1 MGVSLVS
8 YMLNFW
14 NTLINLIMKWYFDK
28 IILLKLDLVAPLMT
42 DPVSVNS
49 TNLHY
54 MPIMESTSININP
67 SDTYL
72 KNYGQHNLWMYVQ
85 LKDHPPLDKI
95 HLFSI
100 PHIKLL

>member
-1 MGVSLVS
+1 
-8 YMLNFW
+8 
-14 NTLINLIMKWYFDK
+14 MKWYFDK
-28 IILLKLDLVAPLMT
+28 IILLKLDLVAPLKT

-54 MPIMESTSININP
+54 MPIMESASINTNHP
-67 SDTYL
+67 DTHR

-85 LKDHPPLDKI
+85 HKDHPPLDKI
-95 HLFSI
+95 HRFSI